1 MNTVVRI
8 ADMTSDTIDKERGR
22 RAPRPQAAPADAPLY
37 RRRAARRLGTGLAFL
52 AEDIVVHVPD
62 GSDLAGERVGK
73 AAVRNHVEMAI
84 AQAHGGSVQVELFE
98 RLACDECV
106 ALRVKERFCSQT
118 GVVEIQRCNVYRVRA
133 GEIVEVW
140 IFEADQYEVDALFPR
155 GRRGLNGRAR
165 SALRHSPAIG
175 RDCSR

>member
-8 ADMTSDTIDKERGR
+8 ADMTSDTIDKNGAGARQGLRPLQLMR
-22 RAPRPQAAPADAPLY
+22 RFTD
-37 RRRAARRLGTGLAFL
+37 AARRGDWDTGLAFL

-62 GSDLAGERVGK
+62 GSDPAGERVGK

-84 AQAHGGSVQVELFE
+84 AQAHGGTMQVELFE

-118 GVVEIQRCNVYRVRA
+118 GIVEIHRCNLYRVRA

-140 IFEADQYEVDALFPR
+140 IFEADQYEVDALFR
-155 GRRGLNGRAR
+155 GEA
-165 SALRHSPAIG
+165 AAA
-175 RDCSR
+175 